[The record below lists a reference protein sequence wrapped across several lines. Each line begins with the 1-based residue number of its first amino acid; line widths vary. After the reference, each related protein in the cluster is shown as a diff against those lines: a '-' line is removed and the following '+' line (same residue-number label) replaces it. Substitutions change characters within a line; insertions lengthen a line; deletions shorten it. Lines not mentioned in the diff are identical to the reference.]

1 MKRWMVLA
9 LLGVLVLTLNSL
21 GVAATP
27 AKAKAAARP
36 VVATFT
42 VEGKVVEVSAGS
54 FQLSV
59 TKVLRGAG
67 IKVGDKIQVKEA
79 ARFRVLQKGKR
90 VALSALKADETVRVT
105 GRIVRK
111 GKAFTYEGT
120 TVTIL

>member
-9 LLGVLVLTLNSL
+9 LMGVLVLTLNAF
-21 GVAATP
+21 GFAAAP

-36 VVATFT
+36 AAATFT
-42 VEGKVVEVSAGS
+42 VEGKVMEVSAGS

-67 IKVGDKIQVKEA
+67 IKVGDKIQIKEA

-105 GRIVRK
+105 GRILVK
-111 GKAFTYEGT
+111 GKVSTYEGT